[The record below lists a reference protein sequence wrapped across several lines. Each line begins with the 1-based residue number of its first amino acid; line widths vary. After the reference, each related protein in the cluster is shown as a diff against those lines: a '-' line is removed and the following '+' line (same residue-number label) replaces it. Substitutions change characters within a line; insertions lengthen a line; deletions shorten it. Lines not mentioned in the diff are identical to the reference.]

1 MDNDTPPK
9 IDPPV
14 KTLLVF
20 FDETDQ
26 WREVPLAEAVVR
38 VLAEHNIS
46 GATVISGVM
55 GFGVHR
61 QIHRKGLF
69 GISDEKP
76 NIIVV
81 VENEQK
87 LRAVLPIVRPMI
99 REGLLVLVD
108 AELIP

>member
-1 MDNDTPPK
+1 
-9 IDPPV
+9 
-14 KTLLVF
+14 
-20 FDETDQ
+20 
-26 WREVPLAEAVVR
+26 
-38 VLAEHNIS
+38 
-46 GATVISGVM
+46 M

-69 GISDEKP
+69 GISDGKP

-99 REGLLVLVD
+99 REGLLVLLD